1 MSRDDEA
8 TVLDLVRAARLVVE
22 FRGDLDKP
30 TFLTDLKT
38 QSAILHQ
45 ILIFGEEVWK
55 TATME
60 IPRLLPALESFA
72 PRDPASP
79 T

>member
-1 MSRDDEA
+1 MSHDDGA
-8 TVLDLVRAARLVVE
+8 IVLDLVRAARLVVE

-30 TFLTDLKT
+30 AFLTDLKT

-45 ILIFGEEVWK
+45 LLIFGDVP
-55 TATME
+55 ADQ
-60 IPRLLPALESFA
+60 LPAV
-72 PRDPASP
+72 RDDWRGAGVDAE